1 MSTTDSVDS
10 GASRLATFHVAE
22 LEFGVDVRRVQEV
35 LRYQAMTRIPLAPK
49 VLRGLINLRGQIV
62 TAIDVRERLA
72 LPPSESAEHPMNMIV
87 RTEEGAV
94 SLLVDSIGDVIDV
107 DSHTFEPVP
116 DTLPSSLQP
125 ILDGVHKLDGRL
137 LLVVNAERT
146 LQMHGASATHP
157 I

>member
-1 MSTTDSVDS
+1 MSTSGSVNS
-10 GASRLATFHVAE
+10 GASQLATFHVSE
-22 LEFGVDVRRVQEV
+22 LEFGVDVCRVQEV
-35 LRYQAMTRIPLAPK
+35 LRYQAMTRVPLAPK

-72 LPPSESAEHPMNMIV
+72 LPPSESGEYPMNMIV

-107 DSHTFEPVP
+107 DPSSFEPVP
-116 DTLPSSLQP
+116 DTLPPALQP

-146 LQMHGASATHP
+146 LQLQGAVANL
-157 I
+157 

>member
-1 MSTTDSVDS
+1 MSNANPASS
-10 GASRLATFHVAE
+10 GASQLATFHVAD
-22 LEFGVDVRRVQEV
+22 LEFGVDVCRVQEV
-35 LRYQAMTRIPLAPK
+35 LRYQAMTRVPLAPK

-72 LPPSESAEHPMNMIV
+72 LPPSESGERPMNMII

-107 DSHTFEPVP
+107 DIHTFEPVP
-116 DTLPSSLQP
+116 DTLPPALQP

-146 LQMHGASATHP
+146 LQLQGAASNS
-157 I
+157 